1 VVSSPVSS
9 RPTSY
14 HSEGEGGS
22 NAISKL
28 RRKSWMPGGSGGR
41 RSRNASQ
48 EHDQQAPA
56 AWVNAGNQKIDYN
69 VKFLLSGEKASF

>member
-1 VVSSPVSS
+1 
-9 RPTSY
+9 
-14 HSEGEGGS
+14 
-22 NAISKL
+22 
-28 RRKSWMPGGSGGR
+28 MPGGSGGR